1 MELFTPR
8 TLISGRV
15 KAARGREKQA
25 VFAAAAALLGSEQI
39 ALVYTRTQGDVCYL
53 AVPAADLASH
63 PGCATPLAIALPGA
77 AGHLGEGAYV
87 ADLAGGLQAVVVVQG
102 KTLHSFVG
110 TPAMAKRFIMLEG
123 AKETHAAV
131 DQGLAWQFAFDVIE
145 QRQAR
150 LHTAITATGLLVA
163 VLGAGAWLWAASQ
176 ASHQEELRQALN
188 KEQLSAWN
196 NALRSLE
203 APPYPKALSKLQ
215 QAVEQAGK
223 GKGTLV
229 QFEYKEGRA
238 AWTLNINN
246 KPVTGGAQ

>member
-25 VFAAAAALLGSEQI
+25 VFAAAAGLLGSEQI

-63 PGCATPLAIALPGA
+63 PGSATPLAIALPGA

-87 ADLAGGLQAVVVVQG
+87 TDLTGGLQAVVVVQG
-102 KTLHSFVG
+102 KNLHSFVG
-110 TPAMAKRFIMLEG
+110 TPVMAKRFIMLEG

-131 DQGLAWQFAFDVIE
+131 DQGLVWQFAFDVIE

-150 LHTAITATGLLVA
+150 LHTAITATGLAVA
-163 VLGAGAWLWAASQ
+163 VLCAGAWLWAASQ

-196 NALRSLE
+196 NALQTLQ
-203 APPYPKALSKLQ
+203 APPYPKALSSLQ

-223 GKGTLV
+223 GKGALV
-229 QFEYKEGRA
+229 QFEYKDGRA
-238 AWTLNINN
+238 AWTLNINH
-246 KPVTGGAQ
+246 KQVTGGVQ